1 MEDFIFI
8 FPNQVK
14 IINEIRTSQI
24 RREDQVDDLIPETV
38 ANISGKLKN
47 ILLMI
52 NSLKLKNKNDLK
64 NLWKYT

>member
-24 RREDQVDDLIPETV
+24 RREDQVDNLIPETV
-38 ANISGKLKN
+38 ANISGKLKSPPN
-47 ILLMI
+47 
-52 NSLKLKNKNDLK
+52 KKNKKIKCLK
-64 NLWKYT
+64 KP

>member
-38 ANISGKLKN
+38 ANISGKLKSPP
-47 ILLMI
+47 LMI
-52 NSLKLKNKNDLK
+52 YSYSKKNKK
-64 NLWKYT
+64 K

>member
-47 ILLMI
+47 YTW
-52 NSLKLKNKNDLK
+52 ND
-64 NLWKYT
+64 

>member
-1 MEDFIFI
+1 MKILKKMEDFIFI

-52 NSLKLKNKNDLK
+52 NSLKLKN
-64 NLWKYT
+64 